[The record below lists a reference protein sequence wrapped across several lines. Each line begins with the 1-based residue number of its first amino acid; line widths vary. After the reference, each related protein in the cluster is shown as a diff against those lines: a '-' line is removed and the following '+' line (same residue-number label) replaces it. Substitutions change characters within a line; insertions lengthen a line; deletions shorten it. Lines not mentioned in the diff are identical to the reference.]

1 MTRGHWP
8 PWNHLGSFQITW
20 DHLDHWRFRF
30 RSNVMKCYLRYFYHV
45 LAGLCTIRTAKRVV
59 IRVVG
64 SANRRRR
71 CPAPNVY
78 PQSNLY
84 PICPPMCTHNMYPIH
99 CTVCTLYSIFT
110 SQPNKL
116 RPTVKFYFDISFNI
130 YLSQLVQ
137 LRGEYIFFNFC
148 ECQTLNLRDSPRFLC
163 QITLEPG
170 KKRLIF

>member
-1 MTRGHWP
+1 MFYGWDWWLFLEFFGCCKKYKFLLHNIDYDP
-8 PWNHLGSFQITW
+8 GSLTPLKSIGIIW

-116 RPTVKFYFDISFNI
+116 RPTVKFVF
-130 YLSQLVQ
+130 
-137 LRGEYIFFNFC
+137 RYIF
-148 ECQTLNLRDSPRFLC
+148 
-163 QITLEPG
+163 
-170 KKRLIF
+170 